1 MFVNMPIRV
10 IGRECDKCPRFSV
23 MVEQERNGTEVV
35 DSVLECRNYD
45 DCLMALDVWERSCEI
60 EEKRRNE
67 EAEKRGIRE

>member
-1 MFVNMPIRV
+1 
-10 IGRECDKCPRFSV
+10 
-23 MVEQERNGTEVV
+23 MVEQERNGTEIV

-67 EAEKRGIRE
+67 EAEKRGIRK